1 MKPYLSIVIPAYNEA
16 RRLPRTLDFI
26 LAFLRKQPYEA
37 EIIISD
43 DGSKDRT
50 IRLAQDILRKCVHQ
64 ILTVPKNKGKGHAV
78 RKGMLAARG
87 QYLLISDAD
96 LSTPIEEVRRF
107 LKYLEGGED
116 IVIGSR
122 ALEDSRVEIHQGFL
136 RETMG
141 RIYNWIARL
150 LSFHG
155 IKDSQCGFKC
165 FRAEVAKKIFK
176 LQKINGFSFD
186 AETVFLA
193 QKLGYKIREEP
204 VIWRNSAQSRVRL
217 IKDPL
222 AMFFD
227 LFKIRWMHRNVKP

>member
-1 MKPYLSIVIPAYNEA
+1 MAIYLSIIIPTYNEEK
-16 RRLPRTLDFI
+16 RLPGTLDFI

-43 DGSKDRT
+43 DGSRDRT
-50 IRLAQDILRKCVHQ
+50 LQLAREKLKKHIHQ
-64 ILTVPKNKGKGHAV
+64 ILITPKNRGKGSAV
-78 RKGMLAARG
+78 KRGMLAASG
-87 QYLLISDAD
+87 KYLLFTDSD

-107 LKYLEGGED
+107 LRHLESGAD

-136 RETMG
+136 REMMG
-141 RIYNWIARL
+141 KIYNRIARL

-155 IKDSQCGFKC
+155 IQDSQCGFKC
-165 FRAEVAKKIFK
+165 FRANVAKELFC

-186 AETVFLA
+186 AEIVFLA
-193 QKLGYKIREEP
+193 QKKGYKILEVP
-204 VIWRNSAQSRVRL
+204 VIWRNSSQSRVRL

-222 AMFFD
+222 SMFFD
-227 LFKIRWMHRNVKP
+227 LLKIRWIHRNQ